1 MAKSKPIVP
10 GADINRMARV
20 VTKQPRLKLGVTNCQ
35 LFAVTIEIAKKD
47 FHRDPFLSALP
58 IPSAAEI
65 FNRHGRFH
73 SVCNRK
79 SKQIDYQA
87 DVYIHKLVEGSKDA
101 GVAVHVDLR
110 PTKKGPVKGE
120 KPPFAEEIF
129 RWVRQFISAGTSIK
143 LFERCEFVFPT
154 HKYESVFSL
163 PLRMSGTLNYTG
175 HPIFENSQ
183 MMGVRIVLE
192 PNQVGLTSVT
202 QDIIAAKGIVL
213 TARRRTTA
221 DSAKLLT
228 VESDVGVLY
237 NIVRSSV
244 RATRK
249 PK

>member
-1 MAKSKPIVP
+1 MVRKTAKVT
-10 GADINRMARV
+10 
-20 VTKQPRLKLGVTNCQ
+20 TKQKRLKLAATNCQ
-35 LFAVTIEIAKKD
+35 FFGVTIEVLRKD
-47 FHRDPFLSALP
+47 FDHHAFLDALP
-58 IPSAAEI
+58 IESAAEI

-87 DVYIHKLVEGSKDA
+87 EVYIHKLVEGSKDA

-129 RWVRQFISAGTSIK
+129 QWVRQFISAGASIK
-143 LFERCEFVFPT
+143 IFERCEFIFPT
-154 HKYESVFSL
+154 PTYESVFSL

-183 MMGVRIVLE
+183 MMGVRIV
-192 PNQVGLTSVT
+192 PGRNQVGLISVT
-202 QDIIAAKGIVL
+202 QDVITEKGIVL
-213 TARRRTTA
+213 SARRRASA
-221 DSAKLLT
+221 DPTKLLT

-244 RATRK
+244 RPTRK
-249 PK
+249 SK

>member
-1 MAKSKPIVP
+1 MASK
-10 GADINRMARV
+10 MARV
-20 VTKQPRLKLGVTNCQ
+20 VTKLQRLKLGATNCQ
-35 LFAVTIEIAKKD
+35 LFAVTIEIPKKD
-47 FHRDPFLSALP
+47 FHRDAFLGALP
-58 IPSAAEI
+58 IQSAAEI

-87 DVYIHKLVEGSKDA
+87 EVYIHKLVEGAKDA

-129 RWVRQFISAGTSIK
+129 QWVRQFISDGARIK
-143 LFERCEFVFPT
+143 LFERGEFLFPT

-163 PLRMSGTLNYTG
+163 PMRMSGTLNYTG

-183 MMGVRIVLE
+183 MMGVRIVIGR
-192 PNQVGLTSVT
+192 NQVGLISVT
-202 QDIIAAKGIVL
+202 QDVITAKGIVL
-213 TARRRTTA
+213 SARRRTST
-221 DSAKLLT
+221 DPTKLLT

-237 NIVRSSV
+237 NIVKSSV
-244 RATRK
+244 RPTRK